1 MTVNGIHPV
10 QAYTT
15 AWKNGSKAKKAAMV
29 VGTAAAL
36 GAVGVAVAAGIKG
49 KAPEGSKGIA
59 KIAGK
64 FKDGFSQVLEAL
76 KGVPAAIKAKL
87 PAKAEKVADAAE
99 EVVEKAAE

>member
-10 QAYTT
+10 QSVKTT
-15 AWKNGSKAKKAAMV
+15 WANASKPKKAAMAA
-29 VGTAAAL
+29 GTVAGAAL
-36 GAVGVAVAAGIKG
+36 VGATIAAGIKG
-49 KAPEGSKGIA
+49 KAPEGTQGFA
-59 KIAGK
+59 KITGK

>member
-29 VGTAAAL
+29 AGTAAAL

-49 KAPEGSKGIA
+49 KAPEGTQGIA

-64 FKDGFSQVLEAL
+64 FKDGFSQVLETL
-76 KGVPAAIKAKL
+76 KDIPAAIQAKL
-87 PAKAEKVADAAE
+87 PAKAEKVANVAE
-99 EVVEKAAE
+99 EGTVI

>member
-36 GAVGVAVAAGIKG
+36 GAVGVAVAAGITG
-49 KAPEGSKGIA
+49 KATKGIA

-64 FKDGFSQVLEAL
+64 FKDGFGQVVEAL
-76 KGVPAAIKAKL
+76 KGVPAAIRAKL
-87 PAKAEKVADAAE
+87 PTKAVE